1 MKAVL
6 LLCILAVAMVAANEL
21 ETEVDADRRKGKKAN
36 CHPTCR
42 WQCDDPSCPAVCHP
56 VCARPKCE
64 MQCQQTE
71 CAKCTV
77 HCEQPECSVRCPKD
91 MCEKDSCPKCET
103 VCAPAQCHTTC
114 VAPKANC
121 APLCEETSCSWSCA
135 KPTTCP
141 RPKCE
146 LQCSKPACDVKDKQ
160 KCCKCGAKGAKRAI
174 AAAARFE
181 EVHGDAEMQPSFME
195 VVASFKHAA
204 QEGVEECCPCKNKK

>member
-1 MKAVL
+1 
-6 LLCILAVAMVAANEL
+6 
-21 ETEVDADRRKGKKAN
+21 
-36 CHPTCR
+36 
-42 WQCDDPSCPAVCHP
+42 
-56 VCARPKCE
+56 
-64 MQCQQTE
+64 MQCQQTA

-114 VAPKANC
+114 VAPKALC

-160 KCCKCGAKGAKRAI
+160 RCCKCNAKNIRA
-174 AAAARFE
+174 AMPRFE
-181 EVHGDAEMQPSFME
+181 QSPELEPTFLETVANIQHGIQNGA
-195 VVASFKHAA
+195 
-204 QEGVEECCPCKNKK
+204 EECCPCAKKHHKKPSPSAPGTPSGPKGQ